1 MRATVIVNS
10 VTPVA
15 GTLWT
20 GSLGWLE
27 HPADNREVAGSNPA
41 SSTSNNKNGRR
52 WDPFMPVVSGSN
64 AFELAEALANEL
76 GWEHHP
82 LEVRRFPDSE
92 GYVRVPQESIDA
104 IRSNP
109 VVVVATTFPDSGIVE
124 ALLMLESIYDV
135 RRGDMR
141 NLKGEGDQELTDSG
155 PGIFL
160 AVPYFGYSRQDKR
173 FQQGEVVSAKLLAR
187 LLTRRCDGMVVLDL
201 HAPSVLEDLEVPVS
215 FVSSMPEIAN
225 HLQHHVKPDF
235 VLSPD
240 KGAIERASH
249 VAQAIGCNFS
259 YLEKTR
265 IDAHTIEH
273 KAKDLDVDGAIVAI
287 VDDMISTGGTIC
299 KASDALRRQGAKA
312 VHAACTHGLFTG
324 GAITRLAN
332 HVDGVHATDS
342 LPNPRSV
349 VSGAPAI
356 ARGVEDLIKR
366 VL

>member
-1 MRATVIVNS
+1 MTTVIVNS
-10 VTPVA
+10 GTPVA
-15 GTLWT
+15 GMLWT

-41 SSTSNNKNGRR
+41 SSTSNKKNGRR

-225 HLQHHVKPDF
+225 HLQYHVKPDF

-299 KASDALRRQGAKA
+299 KASDALRRQGAKE

>member
-1 MRATVIVNS
+1 
-10 VTPVA
+10 
-15 GTLWT
+15 
-20 GSLGWLE
+20 
-27 HPADNREVAGSNPA
+27 
-41 SSTSNNKNGRR
+41 
-52 WDPFMPVVSGSN
+52 
-64 AFELAEALANEL
+64 
-76 GWEHHP
+76 
-82 LEVRRFPDSE
+82 
-92 GYVRVPQESIDA
+92 
-104 IRSNP
+104 
-109 VVVVATTFPDSGIVE
+109 
-124 ALLMLESIYDV
+124 
-135 RRGDMR
+135 
-141 NLKGEGDQELTDSG
+141 
-155 PGIFL
+155 
-160 AVPYFGYSRQDKR
+160 
-173 FQQGEVVSAKLLAR
+173 
-187 LLTRRCDGMVVLDL
+187 MVVLDL
-201 HAPSVLEDLEVPVS
+201 HAPTVLEDLEVPVS

-356 ARGVEDLIKR
+356 ARGVEDLIER

>member
-1 MRATVIVNS
+1 
-10 VTPVA
+10 
-15 GTLWT
+15 
-20 GSLGWLE
+20 
-27 HPADNREVAGSNPA
+27 
-41 SSTSNNKNGRR
+41 
-52 WDPFMPVVSGSN
+52 MPVVSGSN

-173 FQQGEVVSAKLLAR
+173 FQQGEVVFKLNYSLASLLAVAMAWW
-187 LLTRRCDGMVVLDL
+187 CWICM
-201 HAPSVLEDLEVPVS
+201 PPVFWKIWRS
-215 FVSSMPEIAN
+215 QS
-225 HLQHHVKPDF
+225 HLCPQCLKSPTISNITSKPDF

-299 KASDALRRQGAKA
+299 KASDALRRQGAKE